1 MSPREFQLLSK
12 ADQNFI
18 IRLYAIPK
26 IGKETWS
33 LFVAKSL
40 FSLKNRCE
48 FLCCKTNMETHVNIF
63 I

>member
-1 MSPREFQLLSK
+1 MSPGEFQLLSK

-33 LFVAKSL
+33 PFVAKSL
-40 FSLKNRCE
+40 FSLKICVS
-48 FLCCKTNMETHVNIF
+48 FYVVKNMETHIIF
-63 I
+63 